1 MCLPWR
7 IQRRPMRRGHQLARE
22 RQELIRWAHRSGQSR
37 QIDSQPRRLHSTD
50 CHQTKERNAQFQV
63 GFVLKGK
70 NVWLL
75 AVVGRAKVVVRKKK
89 RNLFG
94 LLWADWHHFDNIVYC
109 YPTGGATASAAIGS
123 GGLQTTLASSTTL
136 AAPTTRAY
144 LTNLTNLE
152 WVKLGA
158 SALD

>member
-7 IQRRPMRRGHQLARE
+7 IQRRPMRCGHILARE
-22 RQELIRWAHRSGQSR
+22 WQESIRWALRSSRSR

-50 CHQTKERNAQFQV
+50 CHQTKERNAQSSW
-63 GFVLKGK
+63 FVLKGE
-70 NVWLL
+70 NIWLL

-152 WVKLGA
+152 WVKLGD